1 MTLFTELFSSTL
13 PVFAAIF
20 LAEMGDKSQLVCMA
34 LASKHKT
41 RPVAF
46 GAIAAFGLL
55 NLFAVT
61 LGSNLSQLIPQ
72 QWITLAAA
80 ILFILFGLHSLFAGH
95 KEESDDDV
103 TQLKSKRGILL
114 TTFVMIFLA
123 ELGDKTQLAVFTMS
137 STYLPVSVWIGST
150 LALTATSLLGIY
162 AGRKW
167 LAKVNIQLLHKISG
181 LFFIGLALLLLSE
194 LGLTT

>member
-1 MTLFTELFSSTL
+1 MTLFAELFSSTL
-13 PVFAAIF
+13 PVFATIF

-46 GAIAAFGLL
+46 GAIAAFSLV
-55 NLFAVT
+55 NLIAVT
-61 LGSNLSQLIPQ
+61 LGSNLSQFIPQ
-72 QWITLAAA
+72 YWITLAAI
-80 ILFILFGLHSLFAGH
+80 ILFIVFGLHSLLTKHEQGDNAL
-95 KEESDDDV
+95 
-103 TQLKSKRGILL
+103 TQPMNKRSILL
-114 TTFVMIFLA
+114 TTFAMIFLA

-137 STYLPVSVWIGST
+137 STYSPVSVWIGST

-167 LAKVNIQLLHKISG
+167 LAKVNIQLLHRISG
-181 LFFIGLALLLLSE
+181 MFFIGLALLLLSE

>member
-34 LASKHKT
+34 LASRHKT

-61 LGSNLSQLIPQ
+61 LGSNLSQLVPQ
-72 QWITLAAA
+72 QWVTLAAA
-80 ILFILFGLHSLFAGH
+80 ILFIVFSLHSLFANH
-95 KEESDDDV
+95 EEESAGDLS
-103 TQLKSKRGILL
+103 QPIKKRGILL
-114 TTFVMIFLA
+114 TTFIMIFLA

-137 STYLPVSVWIGST
+137 STYSPVSVWIGST

-181 LFFIGLALLLLSE
+181 LFFIGLALVLLSKISFIA
-194 LGLTT
+194 